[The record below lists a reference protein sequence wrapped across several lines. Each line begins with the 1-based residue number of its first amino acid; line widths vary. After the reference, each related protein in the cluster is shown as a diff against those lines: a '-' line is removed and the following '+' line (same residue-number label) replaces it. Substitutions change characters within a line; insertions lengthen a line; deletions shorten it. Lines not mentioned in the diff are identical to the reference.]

1 MPQTTTLSHESD
13 SIAMTFQKS
22 GNRETARYVS
32 STSVC
37 EEALQDTR
45 WIGLYWSASG
55 QVQRENVTAGLPG
68 RSTLEF
74 ALHAF
79 ELEIDGQDLRNQWE
93 FVASSERP
101 GECPGTR
108 EAIVELRHLARPVS
122 IRIVT
127 RLDGTPFL
135 VRYLEITNSGVMAAA
150 LGRVSPWSGSLWNW
164 SRQAHHYEIP
174 IQVSKPF
181 ALV

>member
-1 MPQTTTLSHESD
+1 MPQTTTLSHEPD

-37 EEALQDTR
+37 VEALQDTR

-79 ELEIDGQDLRNQWE
+79 ELEIDGQDLRDLTLASLRDAISI
-93 FVASSERP
+93 VAQDVTLFDDTIGANIAMGRLGSPE
-101 GECPGTR
+101 T
-108 EAIVELRHLARPVS
+108 ARRS
-122 IRIVT
+122 
-127 RLDGTPFL
+127 
-135 VRYLEITNSGVMAAA
+135 
-150 LGRVSPWSGSLWNW
+150 
-164 SRQAHHYEIP
+164 
-174 IQVSKPF
+174 
-181 ALV
+181 